1 MDPIQVLGKTQP
13 RTIVIENNSE
23 KSGQFQVDLA
33 RVKNTIAG
41 EVIEEALSGVNAP
54 KRYVR
59 GLSKTAK
66 KHFINRKDSP
76 VKNHFAGLPNW
87 SREDAVNAFE
97 SWLWQQHQKD
107 AIEKPAK
114 DWFNARVKDLM
125 AGHNI
130 DLIDDIDHVAKIDDS
145 HGYTLKKYIEYL
157 AEEI

>member
-1 MDPIQVLGKTQP
+1 MDPVQVLGKKDVRREIQAKD
-13 RTIVIENNSE
+13 ENTA
-23 KSGQFQVDLA
+23 GQLLVKNKLA
-33 RVKNTIAG
+33 R
-41 EVIEEALSGVNAP
+41 E
-54 KRYVR
+54 RYVR

-66 KHFINRKDSP
+66 KHFINRKDCP
-76 VKNHFAGLPNW
+76 VKNHFIGLPKW
-87 SREDAVNAFE
+87 SREDAVKAFDTY
-97 SWLWQQHQKD
+97 LWSQHQKD

-114 DWFNARVKDLM
+114 DWFNARVKELM